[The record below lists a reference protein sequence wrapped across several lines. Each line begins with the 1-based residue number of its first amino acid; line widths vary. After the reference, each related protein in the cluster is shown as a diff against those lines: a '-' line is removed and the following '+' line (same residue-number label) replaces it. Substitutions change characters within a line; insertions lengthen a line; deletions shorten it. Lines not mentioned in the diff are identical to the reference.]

1 MSVSMDNN
9 PADDGAEARRILANW
24 LDDYTA
30 GRCDRA
36 QMQSSFLE
44 ICRGNPEAPWDALAL
59 LDQYQRRGRV
69 DATLARSLKS
79 DIAQLVFGVANQTDE
94 PDVTDAQEVDSTTD
108 TTGSRWRKLA
118 EHSATS
124 RKSQSFGDPTAFDH
138 DFDPQTRPPYHAR
151 PRERQTE
158 RPTDKVALGSI
169 LRGRYELLS
178 VAGRGSSSVVYKAL
192 DRHRAHLDHTARC
205 VALRVLKENYRDY
218 PELLAQLEREFHIA
232 QSLSHPNIVST
243 FDLDRDGDTYFV
255 VMEMLDGELLSDVL
269 LRLDRRPLGR
279 DRALSIVGGIGAALA
294 HAHRRSVIHGDLKPA
309 KVMITAAGEVK
320 VLDFGFSRRRV
331 RDAGRLEPWIAE
343 PGGAG
348 AEASLA
354 YASPDHANG
363 EPASGSED
371 VYSLACIAYE
381 LLSGQHP
388 YGGRSG
394 PLARAQGRD
403 PQRIAGLS
411 SKQWN
416 ALRTALRWSRADRK
430 IDAME
435 LISALGCTRV
445 QQHLSIPQ
453 ELLPAAGGSQR
464 RGGWRSPIAVA
475 VLMLAVLALVY
486 WRDRLPLPEFDLST
500 LSPRV
505 AETTSPPTLGTPP
518 LAEKNSSNAQSGAET
533 TPPAR
538 NQQSSAQTGT
548 TPSASDTQAE
558 APTKQQTPRGSGQ
571 IAQSNESSQEG
582 RAQPQA
588 GGPLQQSRAQEQQT
602 QEPGSSVNA
611 ASQATNRTKAG
622 EAASKSAQAQAGE
635 QARAAKQEPRAAG
648 AATGPAI
655 VGFDKDTYVV
665 TESDG
670 TVKLTVRR
678 TGNTRIPVT
687 FHWALLSNSA
697 EAGADFA
704 AIGPETERMAPG
716 VNSAVLT
723 IPLVS
728 DSIKENTELF
738 LVELSVDDDGPQL
751 GAVSRAAVIIVDDD

>member
-1 MSVSMDNN
+1 MDNN

-36 QMQSSFLE
+36 QMQASFLE
-44 ICRGNPEAPWDALAL
+44 ICRSNPEAPWDALAL

-79 DIAQLVFGVANQTDE
+79 DIAQLVFGVANQTEE
-94 PDVTDAQEVDSTTD
+94 PDITDAQEVDSTTD
-108 TTGSRWRKLA
+108 TTGSRWRRLA
-118 EHSATS
+118 EHSAES
-124 RKSQSFGDPTAFDH
+124 RKSESFGDPTAFDH
-138 DFDPQTRPPYHAR
+138 DFDPQTRPPHHTR
-151 PRERQTE
+151 PKERTME
-158 RPTDKVALGSI
+158 HPTDRAALGSI
-169 LRGRYELLS
+169 LRGRYELLN
-178 VAGRGSSSVVYKAL
+178 VVGRGSAGVVYKAL

-218 PELLAQLEREFHIA
+218 PEALAQLEREFHLA

-243 FDLDRDGDTYFV
+243 FDLDRDGDIYFV
-255 VMEMLDGELLSDVL
+255 VMELLDGELLSDVL

-279 DRALSIVGGIGAALA
+279 DQALGIVGGIGAALA
-294 HAHRRSVIHGDLKPA
+294 HAHRRNVIHGDLKPA
-309 KVMITAAGEVK
+309 KVMITAAGDVK
-320 VLDFGFSRRRV
+320 VLDFGFSRRRAV
-331 RDAGRLEPWIAE
+331 DAGRLEPWIAE

-348 AEASLA
+348 AAASLA
-354 YASPDHANG
+354 YASPDRANG
-363 EPASGSED
+363 EPASSSED

-403 PQRIAGLS
+403 PQRISGLS
-411 SKQWN
+411 GKQWN
-416 ALRTALRWSRADRK
+416 ALRTALQWSRADRK
-430 IDAME
+430 IDVIE

-453 ELLPAAGGSQR
+453 ELLPDAAGSER
-464 RGGWRSPIAVA
+464 RGWRGPIAVT
-475 VLMLAVLALVY
+475 VLMFAVLALVY
-486 WRDRLPLPEFDLST
+486 WRDRLPLPDFDLSA

-505 AETTSPPTLGTPP
+505 AETTTPTAGTPP
-518 LAEKNSSNAQSGAET
+518 LTDATGNAQSGVETAPPVVQDQQSAAQAET
-533 TPPAR
+533 TPPA
-538 NQQSSAQTGT
+538 SDAQVG
-548 TPSASDTQAE
+548 
-558 APTKQQTPRGSGQ
+558 APTKQPTQG
-571 IAQSNESSQEG
+571 NESSQQG
-582 RAQPQA
+582 GQAQ
-588 GGPLQQSRAQEQQT
+588 
-602 QEPGSSVNA
+602 QEPGSPARA
-611 ASQATNRTKAG
+611 ASQAGDRTKAG
-622 EAASKSAQAQAGE
+622 EPDQTAAESAQAQAGE
-635 QARAAKQEPRAAG
+635 QTRIAKQEPQATG
-648 AATGPAI
+648 AATGPAVI
-655 VGFDKDTYVV
+655 GFDKDTYVA

-670 TVKLTVRR
+670 TVRLTIKR
-678 TGNTRIPVT
+678 TGNTRVAAS

-716 VNSAVLT
+716 VNTLVLT

-738 LVELSVDDDGPQL
+738 LVELSVDDDGPEL